1 MPQERNMHIL
11 WIILVGLVAGAIARY
26 LAAGPDH
33 PHGFVFTILLG
44 IAGAFVA
51 TYLGQSLG
59 WYRVDQGAGLIGA
72 TLGAVLVLFVW
83 NRLVVTNTV
92 RDPGVGPR
100 RWL

>member
-1 MPQERNMHIL
+1 MHIL
-11 WIILVGLVAGAIARY
+11 WIILIGFVAGAIARY
-26 LAAGPDH
+26 FAAGPD
-33 PHGFVFTILLG
+33 VILTGLSSPSSSVSPVCSSLPIWANPSDG
-44 IAGAFVA
+44 IAWTRAP
-51 TYLGQSLG
+51 
-59 WYRVDQGAGLIGA
+59 GLIGA